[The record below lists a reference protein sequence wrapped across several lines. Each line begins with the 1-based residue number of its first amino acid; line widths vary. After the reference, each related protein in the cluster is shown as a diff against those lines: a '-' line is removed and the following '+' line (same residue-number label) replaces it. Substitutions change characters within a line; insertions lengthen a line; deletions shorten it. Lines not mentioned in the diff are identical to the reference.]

1 MYEEDAKPK
10 NYSITSQ
17 GDRTNSY
24 VVELIADDASDL
36 ETIPTGTLAPGSTC
50 IVVGTSS
57 VYMLNTKKEWV
68 EL

>member
-1 MYEEDAKPK
+1 MYEEDT

-17 GDRTNSY
+17 GNRINSY
-24 VVELIADDASDL
+24 VVELVADDVSDL
-36 ETIPTGTLAPGSTC
+36 EKIPTSTFAPGRTC
-50 IVVGTSS
+50 IIVGTGS